1 MSLVCQRQRL
11 LETKTDSSNGWRYE
25 TVQMGWEAQL
35 IITYMREAKTM
46 KISFKELRKAPFE
59 VKASFKN
66 LRKTYGVQ
74 LQLAKLQDS
83 LNGEPVESMQ
93 AILKSFD
100 DTVEYIS
107 DMLHLKGKELDALE
121 ELEQEEVTAIAQRIS
136 MRVMGMSEDEI
147 KEALEPSDDDEE
159 GLE

>member
-1 MSLVCQRQRL
+1 
-11 LETKTDSSNGWRYE
+11 
-25 TVQMGWEAQL
+25 
-35 IITYMREAKTM
+35 M

-74 LQLAKLQDS
+74 LELAKLQDS

>member
-1 MSLVCQRQRL
+1 
-11 LETKTDSSNGWRYE
+11 
-25 TVQMGWEAQL
+25 
-35 IITYMREAKTM
+35 
-46 KISFKELRKAPFE
+46 
-59 VKASFKN
+59 
-66 LRKTYGVQ
+66 
-74 LQLAKLQDS
+74 
-83 LNGEPVESMQ
+83 MQ